1 MGLSIIPL
9 TSEQN
14 FNTTT
19 PSSTEAVV
27 LAGAGLIAHT
37 CPAGKKQKGH
47 AIYIV
52 TAWPGAP
59 TRNLRARVQG
69 VQIKQFN
76 SVDHLVGSDGA
87 QLITPEVSLDAGDT
101 ISVTTQ
107 NSTTEGGT
115 VRVSF
120 IITNEVSA

>member
-19 PSSTEAVV
+19 PSSSEATI
-27 LAGAGLIAHT
+27 LAGVGNTFHT

-52 TAWPGAP
+52 TSWPGAP

-69 VQIKQFN
+69 VQIKQFD
-76 SVDHLVGSDGA
+76 SVNHLVNTDAA
-87 QLITPEVSLDAGDT
+87 QLITPEVSLDSGDT

-107 NSTTEGGT
+107 NSTTEGGSI
-115 VRVSF
+115 RVSF
-120 IITNEVSA
+120 IVTNEVSV